1 MRKTVTIVFS
11 DLKGSTA
18 LGEQLDSESL
28 REVMTRYF
36 DEMKAV
42 LESHGGTIEKFIG
55 DAVMAV
61 FGLPRVHE
69 DDALRAVRA
78 AAEMK
83 AALAHL
89 NEELE
94 TIYGVRLANRT
105 GVNTGEVV
113 SGDMTT
119 GQRLVTGDTVNV
131 AARLEQAAPEL
142 EVLIG
147 EPTYRLVRD
156 AVEVE
161 TVEPLELK
169 GKAERVPAY
178 RLIRVKSGT
187 GRAET
192 DGALIG
198 RDEELAALR
207 SAFASASAEDVCRVA
222 LVVGEPGV
230 GKSRLTEELLG
241 GVTSEARVLRGRCL
255 PYGRGITFWPLVE
268 IVRDA
273 ASLRDTDAPELARE
287 KLAALVP
294 GTPDVAERVASAVG
308 LSDAEFSLDEIYW
321 GTRKLLERLAS
332 ERPLVVFVDDVHW
345 AEDAFLELIE
355 HVEGSAEAPLLIL
368 CAARP
373 ELFERRPAWRE
384 GPASIQVELE
394 PLSEAETGQVIED
407 RLGKGGL
414 PDQLRQRIVKAA
426 EGNPLFVEQLLS
438 MLIDEGLVSQ
448 EEGAWQATAELEELA
463 IPGSIQALLAARL
476 EVLTPEER
484 AVLEPASVI
493 GVEFEQGAVQELAP
507 DGLHDRIDPVLEGL
521 VEKRLIREMPVE
533 LDGQPRR
540 YRFHHVLIR
549 DTAYQGLLKRTR
561 AKLHERFVDWADQVN
576 RDRDRELE
584 YEEVLGYHLEQTYNY
599 LDELGPLDEHGREIG
614 ARGSARLGSAG
625 RRAFARGDM
634 SASANLLRRATALLP
649 EREPARLELL
659 PDLSEAMMEV
669 GEFAW
674 AEVYLDEA
682 LVTAKEIGDE
692 RLHAD
697 AVLTR
702 LFVRHHAADDLRA
715 WSREVEVES
724 ARLIPMLEA
733 RKADAEL
740 AKAWRIVAAVHATVC
755 RWEDTAIAQ
764 KRAIEHARAAGLRR
778 QEARTTAAYTLSLS
792 EGPTPVPEGIELCRE
807 IIARGF
813 ADRQAEAVALCS
825 LASLLALNGDFEEA
839 RELYRRARHLRED
852 LGATVLAASTS
863 LTSGRVELLAGDAA
877 AAEADLRR
885 DDATLASLGERYLR
899 PVVLATLA
907 QAVYVQDEH
916 LEADEL
922 AVTASQLAAEDDV
935 EAQALW
941 RLVRAKVLSQRGD
954 RPEAERLAREAVLAL
969 GDSDA
974 PLIRVETL
982 VDLAEVL
989 REDQP
994 VEARTALHHALEL
1007 CHLKHMTVPTAR
1019 VEALLGAL
1027 AKDAEPT
1034 PPTALTGS

>member
-1 MRKTVTIVFS
+1 M
-11 DLKGSTA
+11 
-18 LGEQLDSESL
+18 
-28 REVMTRYF
+28 
-36 DEMKAV
+36 
-42 LESHGGTIEKFIG
+42 
-55 DAVMAV
+55 
-61 FGLPRVHE
+61 
-69 DDALRAVRA
+69 
-78 AAEMK
+78 
-83 AALAHL
+83 
-89 NEELE
+89 
-94 TIYGVRLANRT
+94 
-105 GVNTGEVV
+105 
-113 SGDMTT
+113 
-119 GQRLVTGDTVNV
+119 
-131 AARLEQAAPEL
+131 
-142 EVLIG
+142 
-147 EPTYRLVRD
+147 
-156 AVEVE
+156 
-161 TVEPLELK
+161 
-169 GKAERVPAY
+169 
-178 RLIRVKSGT
+178 
-187 GRAET
+187 
-192 DGALIG
+192 
-198 RDEELAALR
+198 
-207 SAFASASAEDVCRVA
+207 A

-241 GVTSEARVLRGRCL
+241 GLTSEARVLRGRCL

-414 PDQLRQRIVKAA
+414 PDQLRQRIVEAA

-493 GVEFEQGAVQELAP
+493 GVEFEQEAVQELAP
-507 DGLHDRIDPVLEGL
+507 DGLHDRIEPVLDGL
-521 VEKRLIREMPVE
+521 VEKRLIREMSSEP
-533 LDGQPRR
+533 DGQPQH

-584 YEEVLGYHLEQTYNY
+584 FEEVLGYHLEQTYSY
-599 LDELGPLDEHGREIG
+599 LAELGPLDEHGREIG

-649 EREPARLELL
+649 EQEPARLELL

-674 AEVYLDEA
+674 AEIYLDEA

-764 KRAIEHARAAGLRR
+764 KRAIEHARAAGPQAPGSPHHGRVHAFALGRPNPRSGGDRALPGDHRPRVRRPAGRGRGALLACVVACSERRLRR
-778 QEARTTAAYTLSLS
+778 GARALSPSPPSSRRPRRYRARRLHLADVRTGRAPRRGRRSSRGRPAA
-792 EGPTPVPEGIELCRE
+792 GRRDP
-807 IIARGF
+807 
-813 ADRQAEAVALCS
+813 
-825 LASLLALNGDFEEA
+825 
-839 RELYRRARHLRED
+839 RRAR
-852 LGATVLAASTS
+852 
-863 LTSGRVELLAGDAA
+863 
-877 AAEADLRR
+877 
-885 DDATLASLGERYLR
+885 
-899 PVVLATLA
+899 
-907 QAVYVQDEH
+907 
-916 LEADEL
+916 
-922 AVTASQLAAEDDV
+922 
-935 EAQALW
+935 
-941 RLVRAKVLSQRGD
+941 
-954 RPEAERLAREAVLAL
+954 
-969 GDSDA
+969 
-974 PLIRVETL
+974 
-982 VDLAEVL
+982 
-989 REDQP
+989 
-994 VEARTALHHALEL
+994 
-1007 CHLKHMTVPTAR
+1007 
-1019 VEALLGAL
+1019 
-1027 AKDAEPT
+1027 
-1034 PPTALTGS
+1034 